1 MANALTEVLSV
12 ALAEFSGATRLIDLK
27 IGERDEYGLLVEA
40 FAAEDAVQEIGLR
53 EVIALSTSACIPVT
67 ALLGRP
73 ATLELS
79 LANGTRTLFSGEV
92 CEAAML
98 GSDGGL
104 ARYRIRIAPWIWR
117 LAHVRNCRVWQD
129 KRVIA
134 IVDAVF
140 ADYRPAAR
148 WRWSDEVNSFMADVL
163 PRSYCCQYRES
174 DLDFVQRLLAEEG
187 LSFRVEDIDDG
198 HSLVLFADSSQPSGV
213 PEDASSALEGSI
225 RYHGVSSVE
234 QCDSVQS
241 LHAQQRLHASL
252 MTVLSSDYKGRRS
265 VSANSPSHVRHNKLP
280 ELESYDVPGQY
291 AYANSGQARRYVD
304 LQMQGKEARGLVWSG
319 RSTVRTLR
327 AGTRMGVTGA
337 PLQQLGAAGAFT
349 VLRVSSIGINNLPP
363 PARDALAELFGP
375 IPELL
380 EQALR
385 VVPADFGQTIAQA
398 CRTGYANCFEAIP
411 SAAPW
416 RPELPGSDGR
426 THAKPTARGA
436 QSAIVVGVSGNDSA
450 QGADELCCDRLGRVR
465 IRFHWQDG
473 GSASCW
479 VRVAQRS
486 VGFQFLPRIG
496 QEVLVQFLEN
506 DIDRPVIVGALYNGQ
521 GEGGIVPTP
530 GGERVAQGKVS
541 PFEKAND
548 HARSGQ
554 GNLAGGNSP
563 VWHGASPESEGHR
576 NGAAQWGI
584 RSKEFGGPGYSQ
596 LLFDDTDGQGRVQL
610 KCSHAATELNLGH
623 LVHSAD
629 NYRGSFRGL
638 GAELRTDAFGAVRAG
653 GGLLV
658 SSYRIEHR
666 ASVRDP
672 VGENEAGV
680 GLVRQAVKI
689 AELFHQAATTHQTVG
704 LAAHAGASKANSS
717 VLDENRAPFEA
728 MFGALTGSTNKQ
740 DAGTAAMST
749 GGGASETSSQ
759 MTEPLIAI
767 AAMGGFGVNAGQSV
781 QLGSGETISLVG
793 AGNAQL
799 IGGGMVH
806 IHSHQSIG
814 LLAGVIEA
822 VDVGLG
828 LQLIASEDAI
838 DVQAQSDEVKIQ
850 SRDEINIVSAN
861 SHIDWAAARNISLS
875 TSGGAK
881 ISINGGNITILCPG
895 ALKVHAGKKSLCGA
909 ENAKFD
915 FPVMPS
921 SSTQYDERFELLSE
935 AGDPVPNMRYRIEKG
950 DGGYVEGVTDDQGRL
965 IVQQGFSPDKM
976 LITILGRAEK

>member
-12 ALAEFSGATRLIDLK
+12 ALAEFSGATRLIDLR
-27 IGERDEYGLLVEA
+27 IGERDDYGLLVEA
-40 FAAEDAVQEIGLR
+40 FTADEAVQEVSLR
-53 EVIALSTSACIPVT
+53 DVIALSTSAYIPVT
-67 ALLGRP
+67 ALLGQP
-73 ATLELS
+73 ATLELT
-79 LANGTRTLFSGEV
+79 LADGMRARFSGDI

-129 KRVIA
+129 KRAID

-148 WRWSDEVNSFMADVL
+148 WRWSDEINSFMADAL

-174 DLDFVQRLLAEEG
+174 DLEFVLRLLAEEG
-187 LSFRVEDIDDG
+187 LSFRVEETDDG
-198 HSLVLFADSSQPSGV
+198 HGLVLFADSSQPSGV
-213 PEDASSALEGSI
+213 PEDASSASDGGI

-234 QCDSVQS
+234 QRDSVQS

-265 VSANSPSHVRHNKLP
+265 VSANSPSRVRFNKLP

-291 AYANSGQARRYVD
+291 AYANSAQARRYVD
-304 LQMQGKEARGLVWSG
+304 LQMQGKEARGQIWSG

-327 AGTRMGVTGA
+327 AGTRMDVTGA

-349 VLRVSSIGINNLPP
+349 VLRVSSVGINNLPP

-385 VVPADFGQTIAQA
+385 VVPADFGLAIAQA
-398 CRTGYANCFEAIP
+398 RRTGYANCFEAIP
-411 SAAPW
+411 SAVPW

-436 QSAIVVGVSGNDSA
+436 QSAIVVGMSGNDSA

-473 GSASCW
+473 GSATCW

-521 GEGGIVPTP
+521 GEGGVVPTP
-530 GGERVAQGKVS
+530 GGERVAQNKVS

-563 VWHGASPESEGHR
+563 VWHGASPEGEGHR

-610 KCSHAATELNLGH
+610 RCSHAATELNLGH

-638 GAELRTDAFGAVRAG
+638 GVELRTDAYGTVRAG
-653 GGLLV
+653 GGLLI
-658 SSYRIEHR
+658 SSYGINHG
-666 ASVRDP
+666 ASVRDAAS
-672 VGENEAGV
+672 ENADGV
-680 GLVRQAVKI
+680 GLVEQAVKV
-689 AELFHQAATTHQTVG
+689 AEVFHRAATNHKTVG
-704 LAAHAGASKANSS
+704 LAAHAGAAKAGSS
-717 VLDENRAPFEA
+717 VLDQNMAPMNAVFATLSGNVDIRRFDKTEDGPGMSELA
-728 MFGALTGSTNKQ
+728 APMVAI
-740 DAGTAAMST
+740 TAKKGM
-749 GGGASETSSQ
+749 
-759 MTEPLIAI
+759 
-767 AAMGGFGVNAGQSV
+767 GVNAGQSL
-781 QLGSGETISLVG
+781 QITNGETVSMMAGRDAQSIS
-793 AGNAQL
+793 
-799 IGGGMVH
+799 GGQIC
-806 IHSHQSIG
+806 IHSGQVIG
-814 LLAGVIEA
+814 VLGGTVKNDADDA
-822 VDVGLG
+822 G
-828 LQLIASEDAI
+828 LQLIAAREAI
-838 DVQAQSDEVKIQ
+838 DIQVQGDELKIQARDEV
-850 SRDEINIVSAN
+850 SVMSAN
-861 SHIDWAAARNISLS
+861 AHIDWAAVKSISLS
-875 TSGGAK
+875 TAGGA
-881 ISINGGNITILCPG
+881 SIVIDGGNINVLCPG
-895 ALKVHAGKKSLCGA
+895 KIAIQAGKKSLSGA
-909 ENAKFD
+909 NQLDYPLPTLPASICVECLIRAR
-915 FPVMPS
+915 
-921 SSTQYDERFELLSE
+921 ST
-935 AGDPVPNMRYRIEKG
+935 G
-950 DGGYVEGVTDDQGRL
+950 
-965 IVQQGFSPDKM
+965 SPFV
-976 LITILGRAEK
+976 LRSA